1 MNITKAT
8 MKEAALVAE
17 LAIKMWDAH
26 SVEELTLLKCPY
38 GLKQSTDSVQ
48 SLSKPCE
55 IFFTEIEKK
64 HPKMCV
70 E

>member
-1 MNITKAT
+1 
-8 MKEAALVAE
+8 MKKTERNRKIFCTQAL
-17 LAIKMWDAH
+17 
-26 SVEELTLLKCPY
+26 EELTLLKCPY

-64 HPKMCV
+64 DPKMCV
-70 E
+70 EWQKDPK